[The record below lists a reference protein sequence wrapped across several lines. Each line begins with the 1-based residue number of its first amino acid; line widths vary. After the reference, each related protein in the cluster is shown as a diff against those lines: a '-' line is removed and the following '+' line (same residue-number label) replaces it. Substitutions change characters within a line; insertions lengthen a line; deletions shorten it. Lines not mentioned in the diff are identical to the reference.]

1 MEETERNGGG
11 GGVIK
16 RSQSALV
23 RSSRS
28 SGPVNLPISKRFSTD
43 ITLSTISSTTTGEGR
58 RGGNGSSVNGNGISA
73 TNKCNGSSNGNGV
86 TVSSTTSAT
95 ASVNRLNFSNSR
107 GFSEPTRKSTGFNDD
122 SDEFYDTP
130 RQRFTMIDDF
140 PDLIKNSS
148 GGGGIDVVGG
158 SSSSSSGSK
167 KRFLSRGLTRLFRR
181 ATFLSSLG
189 SSSSSSSSSGV
200 YRVTTAFDGGVGGKW
215 YSESNLSRIHL
226 GPLEMEETSSASS
239 TLTRMKS
246 VGGGGSTH
254 VNDKITTRNAQ
265 VKFAKKIRP
274 ASMYAAT
281 SSSTYSTGG
290 GMKAA
295 VKDLKEG
302 EKFNEEDEMG
312 DKENK
317 IESIISKATKLNV
330 EQNLEEDPPPHQRKP
345 TEKEDV
351 QCFSEKE
358 EEKVKNI

>member
-1 MEETERNGGG
+1 MEEMERN

-28 SGPVNLPISKRFSTD
+28 SGPVNLPVSARYSTD
-43 ITLSTISSTTTGEGR
+43 VTLSTISSGTT
-58 RGGNGSSVNGNGISA
+58 RGGSGSVNKNGISA
-73 TNKCNGSSNGNGV
+73 TNKCNGSSNGGV
-86 TVSSTTSAT
+86 SVSTS
-95 ASVNRLNFSNSR
+95 ASVNRLNFSKSR
-107 GFSEPTRKSTGFNDD
+107 GFSEQARKSTGFNDD

-148 GGGGIDVVGG
+148 GGGGGGIDSVG
-158 SSSSSSGSK
+158 SGSR

-181 ATFLSSLG
+181 ATFLSS
-189 SSSSSSSSSGV
+189 SVSSSSSSSGV
-200 YRVTTAFDGGVGGKW
+200 YKVTTAFDGGGGGKW

-226 GPLEMEETSSASS
+226 GPLDMEDSSSASS

-246 VGGGGSTH
+246 ITTPT
-254 VNDKITTRNAQ
+254 NDKITTRNAQ

-281 SSSTYSTGG
+281 SSSTYSTG
-290 GMKAA
+290 MKAA
-295 VKDLKEG
+295 VEKASREG

-330 EQNLEEDPPPHQRKP
+330 EHKQEEHPPHQRKP
-345 TEKEDV
+345 EKKDV
-351 QCFSEKE
+351 QCFSKKE
-358 EEKVKNI
+358 EEKVKK